1 MRCARFAPLL
11 LALCASSPVVPAP
24 LRSLWHV
31 STRTLS
37 SVPSSLSL
45 VGALVR
51 DGSCVVVVT
60 CYAYEWST
68 CCNRL
73 LRAVRLAGLDG
84 ALFLRR
90 YLEEH
95 DRLRTGIEYMET
107 TVHVLAC
114 APVVFNVLRVFFRV
128 FFRGE
133 YSLELADLSGW
144 FDA

>member
-1 MRCARFAPLL
+1 M
-11 LALCASSPVVPAP
+11 
-24 LRSLWHV
+24 
-31 STRTLS
+31 
-37 SVPSSLSL
+37 PSSLSL

-95 DRLRTGIEYMET
+95 DRLRTGIEYMVT
-107 TVHVLAC
+107 TVRVLVC
-114 APVVFNVLRVFFRV
+114 APVVFNVFRVFFRV
-128 FFRGE
+128 FFYE
-133 YSLELADLSGW
+133 SLFG
-144 FDA
+144 